1 MTETKERVIA
11 ALKDILVTTRYPK
24 VTVNELC
31 LRARI
36 SRNTFYANFED
47 KDDVIRLVFESSVL
61 QPIRDLNRLLDLS
74 DLEPLMERMNE
85 QMYERLA
92 AEGEFFKNLIGP
104 IFGKDDT
111 FLRIATQAIYQLNM
125 ELIPKTTR
133 LADDWHTDYIAYF
146 FASSQAMLMQHAEGG
161 RKPPWP
167 SPPSMPVQL
176 TLPRKDTSRTLR
188 CDDRALTA
196 AFQMGRTGE
205 ARGDEDVQ
213 GYNEHMFFV
222 PFPKAESDSL

>member
-1 MTETKERVIA
+1 MVKSGKGELLRGGNDDGDEGTCHRRVEGHA
-11 ALKDILVTTRYPK
+11 RHHTLSKGHGKR
-24 VTVNELC
+24 LC

-74 DLEPLMERMNE
+74 DLELLMERMNE

-104 IFGKDDT
+104 IFGQDDT

-133 LADDWHTDYIAYF
+133 LADGWHTDYIAYF
-146 FASSQAMLMQHAEGG
+146 FASSQAMLMQKWVADGM
-161 RKPPWP
+161 RV
-167 SPPSMPVQL
+167 SPKELADLYGSV
-176 TLPRKDTSRTLR
+176 TGTSWRSI
-188 CDDRALTA
+188 A
-196 AFQMGRTGE
+196 
-205 ARGDEDVQ
+205 
-213 GYNEHMFFV
+213 
-222 PFPKAESDSL
+222 K

>member
-74 DLEPLMERMNE
+74 DLEPLKERMNE

-111 FLRIATQAIYQLNM
+111 FLRIATQAIYKLNK
-125 ELIPKTTR
+125 ELNPQTPK
-133 LADDWHTDYIAYF
+133 LADDWHTAYIAYF
-146 FASSQAMLMQHAEGG
+146 FASSLAMLMQKWVADGM
-161 RKPPWP
+161 RV
-167 SPPSMPVQL
+167 SPKELADLYGSV
-176 TLPRKDTSRTLR
+176 
-188 CDDRALTA
+188 
-196 AFQMGRTGE
+196 TGTFWRSI
-205 ARGDEDVQ
+205 A
-213 GYNEHMFFV
+213 
-222 PFPKAESDSL
+222 K

>member
-74 DLEPLMERMNE
+74 DL
-85 QMYERLA
+85 
-92 AEGEFFKNLIGP
+92 NLSWN
-104 IFGKDDT
+104 
-111 FLRIATQAIYQLNM
+111 A
-125 ELIPKTTR
+125 
-133 LADDWHTDYIAYF
+133 
-146 FASSQAMLMQHAEGG
+146 
-161 RKPPWP
+161 
-167 SPPSMPVQL
+167 
-176 TLPRKDTSRTLR
+176 
-188 CDDRALTA
+188 
-196 AFQMGRTGE
+196 
-205 ARGDEDVQ
+205 
-213 GYNEHMFFV
+213 
-222 PFPKAESDSL
+222 

>member
-1 MTETKERVIA
+1 MTETKERVIV
-11 ALKDILVTTRYPK
+11 ALKDMLVTTRYPK

-74 DLEPLMERMNE
+74 DLELLMERMNE

-104 IFGKDDT
+104 IFGQDDT
-111 FLRIATQAIYQLNM
+111 FLRIATRQSTSSTWSSFPRPRGSRTIG
-125 ELIPKTTR
+125 TR
-133 LADDWHTDYIAYF
+133 T
-146 FASSQAMLMQHAEGG
+146 
-161 RKPPWP
+161 
-167 SPPSMPVQL
+167 
-176 TLPRKDTSRTLR
+176 TSRTSSPRRRPCSCRSGLPTACAFR
-188 CDDRALTA
+188 PKSSPISTA
-196 AFQMGRTGE
+196 A
-205 ARGDEDVQ
+205 
-213 GYNEHMFFV
+213 
-222 PFPKAESDSL
+222 

>member
-104 IFGKDDT
+104 IFGKDRH
-111 FLRIATQAIYQLNM
+111 LPA
-125 ELIPKTTR
+125 
-133 LADDWHTDYIAYF
+133 
-146 FASSQAMLMQHAEGG
+146 AS
-161 RKPPWP
+161 R
-167 SPPSMPVQL
+167 
-176 TLPRKDTSRTLR
+176 PRQSTSSTWSSFPRPRGSRTIGTRTISRIFSPRRRPCSCRSGLPTV
-188 CDDRALTA
+188 C
-196 AFQMGRTGE
+196 AFRPRSSPISMV
-205 ARGDEDVQ
+205 A
-213 GYNEHMFFV
+213 
-222 PFPKAESDSL
+222 

>member
-1 MTETKERVIA
+1 MTEMKERVIA
-11 ALKDILVTTRYPK
+11 ALKDMLVTTRYPK

-111 FLRIATQAIYQLNM
+111 FLRIATRQS
-125 ELIPKTTR
+125 T
-133 LADDWHTDYIAYF
+133 
-146 FASSQAMLMQHAEGG
+146 SST
-161 RKPPWP
+161 W
-167 SPPSMPVQL
+167 SSF
-176 TLPRKDTSRTLR
+176 PRPRGSRTIGIRTISRIFSPRRRPCSCRSGLPTV
-188 CDDRALTA
+188 C
-196 AFQMGRTGE
+196 AFRPRSSPISMV
-205 ARGDEDVQ
+205 A
-213 GYNEHMFFV
+213 
-222 PFPKAESDSL
+222 

>member
-11 ALKDILVTTRYPK
+11 ALKDMLVTTRYPK

-104 IFGKDDT
+104 YSA
-111 FLRIATQAIYQLNM
+111 R
-125 ELIPKTTR
+125 TTPSC
-133 LADDWHTDYIAYF
+133 
-146 FASSQAMLMQHAEGG
+146 AS
-161 RKPPWP
+161 R
-167 SPPSMPVQL
+167 
-176 TLPRKDTSRTLR
+176 PRQSTSSTWSSFPRPRGSRTIGIRTISRIFSPRRRPCSCRSGL
-188 CDDRALTA
+188 LTVC
-196 AFQMGRTGE
+196 AFRPRSSPISMV
-205 ARGDEDVQ
+205 A
-213 GYNEHMFFV
+213 
-222 PFPKAESDSL
+222 